1 VLQYLKTFKLHSCAY
16 VLENGPPL
24 GDFQPIV
31 LASWQQIKAWIGEPM
46 QVDVVAIGAHAHYFR
61 WLWTNLT

>member
-24 GDFQPIV
+24 GDSRPAILV
-31 LASWQQIKAWIGEPM
+31 AWQQIRVWVRELV
-46 QVDVVAIGAHAHYFR
+46 QVDVVADDSRAHYF
-61 WLWTNLT
+61 